1 MVVLSD
7 GANSFGTLNNSF
19 KSAYSSQG
27 FLVDGRIATPN
38 SSKAAVDAEMDT
50 RTLQACTAA
59 KLDGIEIYTISLEI
73 NEQAT
78 LDMLEACA
86 SDKAHFFNLPSR
98 SMLADAFKQI
108 KDKIAKVRLTG

>member
-1 MVVLSD
+1 MS
-7 GANSFGTLNNSF
+7 
-19 KSAYSSQG
+19 
-27 FLVDGRIATPN
+27 RIATPGAN
-38 SSKAAVDAEMDT
+38 KSTVDAEMDV
-50 RTLQACTAA
+50 RTLQACSAA

-73 NEQAT
+73 DEQAT

-98 SMLADAFKQI
+98 SMLSDAFKQI